1 MKSAKEIR
9 QETIREILNSGSG
22 SSHEEIRDFLRSRD
36 IDASQATLSRD
47 LREMGAVKFSIGGGK
62 AVYRLHTASVSLTRR
77 ISNYDVNFETIGSL
91 LIIKTSPGSAP
102 GLCVSIDQIAL
113 DGIAGTI
120 AGDDTILAVLRTA
133 EDAPVIIEQLE
144 KLINTN

>member
-9 QETIREILNSGSG
+9 LETIREIINSGSG
-22 SSHEEIRDFLRSRD
+22 SSQEEIRDFLRSRD

-47 LREMGAVKFSIGGGK
+47 LREMGAVKFSLDGGK
-62 AVYRLHTASVSLTRR
+62 AVYRLHATSVSLPRR
-77 ISNYDVNFETIGSL
+77 ISSYDVRFETVGSL

-102 GLCVSIDQIAL
+102 GLCVTIDRIAV

-120 AGDDTILAVLRTA
+120 AGDDTILAVLRKA
-133 EDAPVIIEQLE
+133 EDASAIIQQLE
-144 KLINTN
+144 KRINMT